1 MKNGIQ
7 SHSCRC
13 KTCVFICRQST
24 FTSIYISTHSLT
36 FWQHYNCTA
45 DNILY
50 TTFLL
55 FSLFPDGSRDYP
67 KWSMVN
73 ERESL
78 LKMEIFSPHFS
89 PELDI
94 VEGHCWKWRGL
105 VWGRVLSCF
114 VNKLGNGKA
123 IWTPILILQVGFWV
137 MSTSVWFDL
146 VLSTYLKISGV
157 FSIIRLESC
166 TKKHIS
172 IVFLKWW

>member
-1 MKNGIQ
+1 MNWFFFFHRKEWVTFDKLLYNFILKPSSFCELKSRGPFKTYNLSELDNYDRCTFIK
-7 SHSCRC
+7 SIKTLSKTWRMVSRNSCRC
-13 KTCVFICRQST
+13 KTCVVICRQST
-24 FTSIYISTHSLT
+24 FTSIYLSTHSLT

-55 FSLFPDGSRDYP
+55 FSLFPDWSRDYP

-94 VEGHCWKWRGL
+94 VEGHCW
-105 VWGRVLSCF
+105 
-114 VNKLGNGKA
+114 
-123 IWTPILILQVGFWV
+123 
-137 MSTSVWFDL
+137 
-146 VLSTYLKISGV
+146 
-157 FSIIRLESC
+157 
-166 TKKHIS
+166 
-172 IVFLKWW
+172 